1 MTTDGILARL
11 SALHPKAID
20 LSLGR
25 VERLLARLGR
35 PQDNLPPVIHVA
47 GTNGKGST
55 LAIARA
61 CLEAAGKRV
70 HVYTS
75 PHLVRFNE
83 RIVAAGREIGDAAL
97 EALAREAEEANAGEP
112 ITFFEITTAIAF
124 LAFARTEADFT
135 LLETGLGGRLDATN
149 AARPAVCA
157 ITAIGLDHQRWL
169 GNTVAEIAA
178 EKAGIA
184 KPGAPLALARQ
195 PPGAREV
202 IERAAAR
209 AGAPLVA
216 WSARADGAGFVF
228 RSRRR
233 AARFPAPALCGA
245 HQIDNA
251 GLALACLDALDAPAL
266 SDAEVA
272 AGLTRA
278 RWPGR
283 LQRLPGAREIWLDGG
298 HNPPAG
304 AALARAATGWRDR
317 PLRLVAGMMRGKDP
331 RGFLAPLAPH
341 AEALAAIPIP
351 GQDNAMPAED
361 IAAAAAS
368 LGLAA
373 SCAPSPRAA
382 LERMPGDRRALIC
395 GSLYLAGAVLAGG
408 YAGLAG
414 AARSAYRAAAHGRK
428 RRRRCFTV
436 PSRR

>member
-25 VERLLARLGR
+25 VERLLASLGR
-35 PQDNLPPVIHVA
+35 PQNNLPPVMHVA

-83 RIVAAGREIGDAAL
+83 RIVAAGREIDDAAL
-97 EALAREAEEANAGEP
+97 EALAREVEEANAGAP
-112 ITFFEITTAIAF
+112 ITFFEITTAMAF
-124 LAFARTEADFT
+124 LAFARAEADFT

-149 AARPAVCA
+149 VARPAVCA
-157 ITAIGLDHQRWL
+157 ISTVGLDHQAWL
-169 GNTVAEIAA
+169 GGTLAEIAA

-184 KPGAPLALARQ
+184 KPGAPLAVGRQ

-216 WSARADGAGFVF
+216 WSARADGGGFLF

-233 AARFPAPALCGA
+233 AARFPAPALFGP

-251 GLALACLDALDAPAL
+251 GLALACLDALDAPVL
-266 SDAEVA
+266 PDAEIA
-272 AGLTRA
+272 AGLARA

-283 LQRLPGAREIWLDGG
+283 LQRLPGPREIWLDGG
-298 HNPPAG
+298 HNPSAG
-304 AALARAATGWRDR
+304 AALARAAGRWRDR
-317 PLRLVAGMMRGKDP
+317 PLRLITGMMRGKDP
-331 RGFLAPLAPH
+331 RGFLAPLAPR
-341 AEALAAIPIP
+341 AEALAAVPIP
-351 GQDNAMPAED
+351 GQENAMPAED
-361 IAAAAAS
+361 VAAAAAA

-373 SCAPSPRAA
+373 SCARSPRAA
-382 LERMPGDRRALIC
+382 LERIPGDRRVLIC
-395 GSLYLAGAVLAGG
+395 GSLYLVGALLAERG
-408 YAGLAG
+408 ALS
-414 AARSAYRAAAHGRK
+414 AARSEGA
-428 RRRRCFTV
+428 C
-436 PSRR
+436 